1 MSKITQHQPKNHPK
15 IDIKT
20 DVNKKFKKVR
30 AIANNRPKRNDKLF
44 DNWSIV
50 HFCSGVVFGWIMPPF
65 TALVLLVLWEPLE
78 NLVLSPILAKFGIV
92 FGYETI
98 RNSLSDIFFD
108 TAGILFSIYIL
119 LKLVDPPFRLF
130 F

>member
-1 MSKITQHQPKNHPK
+1 MSKHTKN
-15 IDIKT
+15 DIKA
-20 DVNKKFKKVR
+20 DVNKNLKRAR
-30 AIANNRPKRNDKLF
+30 AIANSRPKRNDKLF
-44 DNWSIV
+44 DTWSIV
-50 HFCSGVVFGWIMPPF
+50 HFCSGVAFAWVMPPF

-78 NLVLSPILAKFGIV
+78 NLVLSPILAKFDIV

-108 TAGILFSIYIL
+108 TAGILFSMYIL